1 MQDGETPVPVQ
12 QNTPTAG
19 KGNNALI
26 QKRLNGKKP
35 NLPEIFRQCRPFQK
49 PLPDSHFFKLENI
62 KQINAFISPQK
73 GL

>member
-1 MQDGETPVPVQ
+1 MQ
-12 QNTPTAG
+12 QNTPAAG
-19 KGNNALI
+19 KRKQRADSKKIKRQKTESTGNFAGNAA
-26 QKRLNGKKP
+26 
-35 NLPEIFRQCRPFQK
+35 PFQK